1 MADRSTVSPA
11 EARPDPPPVPSRWRE
26 AGDHWRLYRHLVVAQ
41 IRSEWQYRTSFVFFV
56 LAQAAVTVLELA
68 AILLLLEVV
77 PELGGWDRAQ
87 IVLLYGLATVPFALT
102 DVVVSPV
109 EDLAGYV
116 REGTFDR
123 LLLRPM
129 SALVQLCAMEFELRR
144 VGKVVPNLVA
154 LVWGLGAN
162 DVSWDLRSVVLVVG
176 AMIVGSAVYT
186 ALWVLSASTSFWVVS
201 ALEATHA
208 FTFGGQFA
216 NQYPL
221 HLYPG
226 WVRAVLGWAEP
237 LAFVAYVPTLSLLDA
252 PNPLAVPDW
261 LILVSPVAAAGAI
274 GAALLVWSAGIRHYQ
289 GTGS

>member
-1 MADRSTVSPA
+1 MADPGAVRTVAADRPSPRS
-11 EARPDPPPVPSRWRE
+11 WRDL
-26 AGDHWRLYRHLVVAQ
+26 GDHWHLYRRLVVAQ
-41 IRSEWQYRTSFVFFV
+41 IRSEWQYRTSFAFFA

-77 PELGGWDRAQ
+77 PELGGWNPGQ

-109 EDLAGYV
+109 EALAGYV

-123 LLLRPM
+123 LLLRPV

-144 VGKVVPNLVA
+144 VGKLLPNLAA
-154 LVWGLGAN
+154 LVWGLAVN
-162 DVSWDLRSVVLVVG
+162 DIDWGLRSIVLILLAMVVG
-176 AMIVGSAVYT
+176 SVIYA
-186 ALWVLSASTSFWVVS
+186 ALWIASAATSFWVVS

-226 WVRAVLGWAEP
+226 WIRAVLGWAVP
-237 LAFVAYVPTLSLLDA
+237 LAFVAYVPALALVDA
-252 PNPLAVPDW
+252 PNPLALPGW
-261 LILVSPVAAAGAI
+261 LILVAPAASI
-274 GAALLVWSAGIRHYQ
+274 GALGVSLLVWSAGIRHYQ